1 MNLSLGK
8 AEPNARARLVDW
20 WHGRARR
27 EQWMLSLMCAAIAVF
42 IGWYGVLAPLLVAR
56 DRAAERH
63 ASAIQDRVEIEQTLA
78 RVAAASQDRP
88 APPPVDRFHALVADS
103 AGAAG
108 IGLERQE
115 PSPDGGVEVGIDAV
129 PANALFAWLD
139 TLRLEHGIAP
149 EAVDIERREGRLRA
163 RLRFGPPA

>member
-1 MNLSLGK
+1 MKSTTE
-8 AEPNARARLVDW
+8 ADTNAGARLVEW
-20 WHGRARR
+20 WHGRAPR
-27 EQWMLSLMCAAIAVF
+27 EQWMLTLMCTAIAVF
-42 IGWYGVLAPLLVAR
+42 IVWYGVLAPLLTAR

-63 ASAIQDRVEIEQTLA
+63 ASAIQDRAGIEHILA

-88 APPPVDRFHALVADS
+88 APPPADRFHALVADS

-108 IGLERQE
+108 IGIDRQE